1 MILGNKQ
8 RLLFARK
15 VKGIK
20 KAFMNSGKKR
30 VRDTRETDEGN
41 VANQNSVV

>member
-20 KAFMNSGKKR
+20 KVLMNSGKKR
-30 VRDTRETDEGN
+30 VRDTRATDEGN
-41 VANQNSVV
+41 IANQNSVV